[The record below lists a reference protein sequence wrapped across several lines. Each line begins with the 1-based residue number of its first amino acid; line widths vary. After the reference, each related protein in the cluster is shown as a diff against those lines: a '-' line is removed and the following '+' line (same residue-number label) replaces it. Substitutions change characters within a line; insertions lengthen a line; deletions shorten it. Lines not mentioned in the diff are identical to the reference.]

1 MAGDLGKKDLTDFHD
16 VPVFLTSNR
25 NINDWIKPV
34 DNQSLTFRTVNI
46 GKPFD
51 ITLTPFYKNYNN
63 YYSVY
68 WDYFT
73 NEDWAKREAAYE
85 AEKKRLQDI
94 EERTVDM
101 LRIGE
106 MQPERDHELKGENT
120 YIGEEQNRKSRNA
133 HTLGYFSF
141 SMKVDS
147 TKQNSLLVTY
157 WGGDN
162 NRIHDILVD
171 GKLIVT
177 QELKH
182 EHPNQFFDLEYVLP
196 DSLIKGKTSVTVKFL
211 AHEGKTTGDIYGCRV
226 IRK

>member
-1 MAGDLGKKDLTDFHD
+1 
-16 VPVFLTSNR
+16 
-25 NINDWIKPV
+25 
-34 DNQSLTFRTVNI
+34 
-46 GKPFD
+46 
-51 ITLTPFYKNYNN
+51 
-63 YYSVY
+63 
-68 WDYFT
+68 
-73 NEDWAKREAAYE
+73 
-85 AEKKRLQDI
+85 
-94 EERTVDM
+94 
-101 LRIGE
+101 

-141 SMKVDS
+141 SMKVDP

-171 GKLIVT
+171 GQLIIT

-182 EHPNQFFDLEYVLP
+182 EHPNQFFDLEYLLP
-196 DSLIKGKTSVTVKFL
+196 DSLIKGKTSVTVKFQ